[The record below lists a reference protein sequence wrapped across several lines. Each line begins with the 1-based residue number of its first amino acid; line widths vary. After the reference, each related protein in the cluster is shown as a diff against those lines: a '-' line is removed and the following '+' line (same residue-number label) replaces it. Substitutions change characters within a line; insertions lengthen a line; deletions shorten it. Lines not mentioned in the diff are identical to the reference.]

1 MASGCVPGSGG
12 RRAESGQKKAGVYLT
27 RFIAD
32 LPLRLVCGTRD
43 SVPLNIL
50 FTATYCR
57 TQNVSTT
64 LT

>member
-12 RRAESGQKKAGVYLT
+12 RQAGSGQKKAGVYLI

-32 LPLRLVCGTRD
+32 LPLRLVYGTCD
-43 SVPLNIL
+43 SVPLNFL
-50 FTATYCR
+50 FTEPYCR
-57 TQNVSTT
+57 TQNVSAT

>member
-1 MASGCVPGSGG
+1 MASSCVPGSGG
-12 RRAESGQKKAGVYLT
+12 RRAGSGQKKAGVYLT

-32 LPLRLVCGTRD
+32 LPLRLVYGMRD
-43 SVPLNIL
+43 SVPLNLL

-57 TQNVSTT
+57 THNVCAT